1 VTTGQR
7 SDSAASKRRQLLVN
21 KQMLSSRSVG
31 SYSNSGSA
39 VVETDRL
46 MKLILDSIPCRHQN
60 QVCGRDRF
68 PCEFDLG
75 IVSGRRP
82 TSLFHV
88 HLSSPTW
95 VGLTGHQVVT
105 SHNNKNIQLTPVNV
119 LNTEHTRQIG
129 FLIKNIQYSIISLQI
144 FSS

>member
-1 VTTGQR
+1 MTQSHVAIR
-7 SDSAASKRRQLLVN
+7 IR
-21 KQMLSSRSVG
+21 
-31 SYSNSGSA
+31 
-39 VVETDRL
+39 
-46 MKLILDSIPCRHQN
+46 
-60 QVCGRDRF
+60 VCGRDRF

-119 LNTEHTRQIG
+119 LNTEHTRQID

-144 FSS
+144 FSSS